1 MTNLQK
7 KTTEIYEPILEDL
20 QEVETTLL
28 ESADSSYMKPFL
40 KYVTKI
46 PGKRIRPILTLL
58 SSKFNKTK
66 PENPILMATAVELLH
81 LATLI
86 HDDTVDKSN
95 FRRGIKTPN
104 NIWGNQIAVL
114 LGDYI
119 FAKSATYVC
128 KTKNVRAIQKFSET
142 IMDLSSGQLAEY
154 LLSFKPNLQMNEY
167 NERIYQKTASLFETS
182 CETGA
187 ILSGIQ
193 ENSIKALS
201 KYGYHIGMAF
211 QLSDDLLD
219 FTGNQEDTGKP
230 VSNDLKQGTITLPII
245 YFQQKSPDNKTLEHF
260 FQTKN
265 AKDVKAINTLIMNSG
280 VINDCYKVVQQH
292 IDKAL
297 IAIKNLPDN
306 KSKTALEFIAKNILN
321 RKS

>member
-1 MTNLQK
+1 
-7 KTTEIYEPILEDL
+7 
-20 QEVETTLL
+20 
-28 ESADSSYMKPFL
+28 
-40 KYVTKI
+40 
-46 PGKRIRPILTLL
+46 
-58 SSKFNKTK
+58 
-66 PENPILMATAVELLH
+66 
-81 LATLI
+81 
-86 HDDTVDKSN
+86 
-95 FRRGIKTPN
+95 
-104 NIWGNQIAVL
+104 
-114 LGDYI
+114 
-119 FAKSATYVC
+119 
-128 KTKNVRAIQKFSET
+128 
-142 IMDLSSGQLAEY
+142 
-154 LLSFKPNLQMNEY
+154 
-167 NERIYQKTASLFETS
+167 
-182 CETGA
+182 
-187 ILSGIQ
+187 
-193 ENSIKALS
+193 
-201 KYGYHIGMAF
+201 MAF

-280 VINDCYKVVQQH
+280 VINECYKVVQQH